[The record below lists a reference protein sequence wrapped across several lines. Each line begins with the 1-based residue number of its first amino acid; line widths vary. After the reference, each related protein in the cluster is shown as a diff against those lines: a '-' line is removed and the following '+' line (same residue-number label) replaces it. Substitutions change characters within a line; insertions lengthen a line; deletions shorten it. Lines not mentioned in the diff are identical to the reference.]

1 MYCLQQWNLSSL
13 LFALWAVYQPVR
25 NLFLL
30 IQHFSISIFYSFIN
44 YNSLLNIYSLVAAI
58 RCYVGSGDIG
68 VVNYL
73 PQECTGPLDNACL
86 KKTTTEKTTRS
97 CGTALV
103 DLCVRDTCV
112 CISNLCNS
120 GMPMI
125 SSKTTQL
132 AFLLLNL
139 TVAVFFRR
147 MI

>member
-1 MYCLQQWNLSSL
+1 MKSLKLAICFMSCLSAGKKFVSFDSTFFNI
-13 LFALWAVYQPVR
+13 YIKR
-25 NLFLL
+25 
-30 IQHFSISIFYSFIN
+30 ICYSFIN